1 MAEVYIAWR
10 GGPRGFNKRFAIKR
24 ILPQLASDS
33 HFVSMFCDEARICA
47 ALSHPNIVQVVD
59 FGEHDGELFM
69 AMEYV
74 DGVSC
79 AKLLRA
85 VASRKERFPLG
96 AALFIAHEVL
106 RALRYAHD
114 ARDERGRPLG
124 IVHRDVSPG
133 NVLIGRAGEV
143 KLTDFGI
150 VRSAF
155 IDRRTYPGEL
165 KGKIG
170 YMSPEQALG
179 AEIDCR
185 SDLFT
190 LAIVLT
196 ELLLARPLFPGRSEL
211 EILSRIH
218 SADITILEKNAHNLP
233 GELVDVLRR
242 ALQKKPADRF
252 QSAREFN
259 EAIRKVARAAA
270 VPLSDAE
277 LVPWLSRLGILSSQ
291 SGTRPAVRT
300 TDKEELLE
308 AIEGARQRRP
318 TPKTQPD
325 LRQRARRFMVQVT
338 PGCALGPVGLSELVE
353 LGVTGRIRARTPV
366 RETGGQQM
374 PLADVQGVGPIVV
387 RPTYAFGAALR
398 AARSER
404 IEPLKVPSYLYSLVR
419 AKVSGLLVFR
429 ADEREKR
436 VYLRAGAP
444 VLVASTEANEL
455 LGARLVSQGHLSKQD
470 VERALEEAVENEA
483 LLGVTLIGRG
493 LIRPARLLRA
503 LHEQLEDRFV
513 ELGAWRDGELHFTP
527 RERPGIETLPAMRHP
542 AELVTR
548 LVRASEI
555 DDQIETLFRGMGP
568 HPIARAPEGAIG
580 IGDLGLSEAES
591 LALDRAPGEDS
602 WHDVEHAL
610 VALGVSPIDTRRAL
624 FIGLSAGVLVMP
636 GYVPS
641 SLV

>member
-1 MAEVYIAWR
+1 MAEVYVAWR
-10 GGPRGFNKRFAIKR
+10 AGPRGFNKRLAIKR
-24 ILPQLASDS
+24 ILPQLASDA

-85 VASRKERFPLG
+85 VAARKERFPVG
-96 AALFIAHEVL
+96 AALFIAHQVL
-106 RALRYAHD
+106 RALRYAHE

-150 VRSAF
+150 VRSSF

-179 AEIDCR
+179 SEIDCR

-190 LAIVLT
+190 LGIVLS
-196 ELLLARPLFPGRSEL
+196 ELLLARPLFPGRSEM
-211 EILSRIH
+211 EILGRIH
-218 SADITILEKNAHNLP
+218 HADISVLEKNSSDLP
-233 GELVDVLRR
+233 PELVDMLRR
-242 ALQKKPADRF
+242 VLQKKPADRF
-252 QSAREFN
+252 QSALEFN
-259 EAIRKVARAAA
+259 DAVRDVAKRSGL
-270 VPLSDAE
+270 PLNDTE

-291 SGTRPAVRT
+291 SGTRPAVKR
-300 TDKEELLE
+300 EEIQAAME
-308 AIEGARQRRP
+308 SRRKRQP

-325 LRQRARRFMVQVT
+325 LRQNRRFMVQVT
-338 PGCALGPVGLSELVE
+338 PGCALGPVGLSELIE
-353 LGVTGRIRARTPV
+353 LGVTGRIKASTPV
-366 RETGGQQM
+366 RETGGKQM
-374 PLADVQGVGPIVV
+374 PLAEVAGLGAIVS
-387 RPTYAFGAALR
+387 RPTFAFGAALR

-404 IEPLKVPSYLYSLVR
+404 VEPLKTAGYLYSLVR
-419 AKVSGLLVFR
+419 ARATGLLVFR
-429 ADEREKR
+429 DGDREKR

-444 VLVASTEANEL
+444 VLVASTEPNEL
-455 LGARLVSQGHLSKQD
+455 LGARLVAQGHLTRAD
-470 VERALEEAVENEA
+470 VDRTLEEALENDA
-483 LLGVTLIGRG
+483 LFGVTLIGRE

-513 ELGAWRDGELHFTP
+513 ELGSWQTGELHFSP
-527 RERPGIETLPAMRHP
+527 KEKPGIETLPAMRGP

-548 LVRASEI
+548 LVRARTLDVEI
-555 DDQIETLFRGMGP
+555 QMFFERHGDR
-568 HPIARAPEGAIG
+568 PIARAPEGPIG
-580 IGDLGLSEAES
+580 PGDLGLSEAEA
-591 LALDRAPGEDS
+591 LALGRAPGES
-602 WHDVEHAL
+602 SLRNVELEL
-610 VALGVSPIDTRRAL
+610 VGLGVAPVDTRRAV
-624 FIGLSAGVLVMP
+624 FVGLASGVLVMP
-636 GYVPS
+636 GVVTS